1 MEEEKRFISLLSDT
15 TFKYLFKNN
24 EYRKFFNYLIK
35 SVTDIDISDFKLYD
49 AELNSGNKKRDY
61 RLDILLV
68 KDDMIISVEMNQFPS
83 ESTMYRNRLFVYTLL
98 SKSLNSGENI
108 KNKYV
113 VQVNFNKEK
122 HPFIGKASYVI
133 MDELTKREI
142 KDFKIYDIYLENYK
156 DIIYNGDNKEKMYLS
171 LFTASSYEE
180 LRRLA
185 KDEKEALKVLDE
197 LERLAINDELG
208 AVYDN
213 EIMQKKMLNFAHDDG
228 VKEGRKEGIEEGI
241 SQGRKF
247 SLLKIFLK
255 MVYQLKWYLKIQDL
269 VLKNLKIYLIK
280 NIRATYN

>member
-1 MEEEKRFISLLSDT
+1 MLSDT

-49 AELNSGNKKRDY
+49 AELNSGE
-61 RLDILLV
+61 DI
-68 KDDMIISVEMNQFPS
+68 KH
-83 ESTMYRNRLFVYTLL
+83 
-98 SKSLNSGENI
+98 
-108 KNKYV
+108 KYV
-113 VQVNFNKEK
+113 VQINFNKKK

-133 MDELTKREI
+133 MDELTKKEI

-156 DIIYNGDNKEKMYLS
+156 DIIYNGDNKEEMYLS

-180 LRRLA
+180 LRRIA

-213 EIMQKKMLNFAHDDG
+213 EIMQKKMISFAHNDG
-228 VKEGRKEGIEEGI
+228 VEEGLKEGLKQGRKEAEITIAKNLLKDDLPIEMVSKNTGLSIEE
-241 SQGRKF
+241 
-247 SLLKIFLK
+247 LKKL
-255 MVYQLKWYLKIQDL
+255 Q
-269 VLKNLKIYLIK
+269 
-280 NIRATYN
+280 

>member
-1 MEEEKRFISLLSDT
+1 MEEENKKFISLLSDT

-49 AELNSGNKKRDY
+49 TELNSGNKKRDY

-68 KDDMIISVEMNQFPS
+68 KDDMIISVEINQFPD
-83 ESTMYRNRLFVYTLL
+83 EITMYRNRLFVYTLL
-98 SKSLNSGENI
+98 SKSLNSGEDI
-108 KNKYV
+108 KHKYV

-133 MDELTKREI
+133 MDELTKKEI

-156 DIIYNGDNKEKMYLS
+156 DIIYNGDNKEEMYLS

-180 LRRLA
+180 LRRIA

-213 EIMQKKMLNFAHDDG
+213 EIMQKKMLKFAHNDG
-228 VKEGRKEGIEEGI
+228 VEEGRKEGRKEEKI
-241 SQGRKF
+241 SIAKN
-247 SLLKIFLK
+247 FLK
-255 MVYQLKWYLKIQDL
+255 DGLPIEMVSKNTGLSIKELKKLQ
-269 VLKNLKIYLIK
+269 
-280 NIRATYN
+280 

>member
-1 MEEEKRFISLLSDT
+1 
-15 TFKYLFKNN
+15 
-24 EYRKFFNYLIK
+24 
-35 SVTDIDISDFKLYD
+35 
-49 AELNSGNKKRDY
+49 
-61 RLDILLV
+61 
-68 KDDMIISVEMNQFPS
+68 MIVSVEMNQFPS

-142 KDFKIYDIYLENYK
+142 RDFKIYDIYLENYK

-247 SLLKIFLK
+247 SLLKIFLYNVPISVDTIRRRYPIK
-255 MVYQLKWYLKIQDL
+255 WTYQEGIETLIVDTKIW
-269 VLKNLKIYLIK
+269 VF
-280 NIRATYN
+280 